1 MANKKRLEWN
11 AKNIIRKE
19 VALSKVSDLDII
31 EFLNH
36 VPNDFKFNT
45 YVKELIR
52 RDIESKKRGNN
63 ERPNGT
69 RST

>member
-1 MANKKRLEWN
+1 MGKMANKKRLEWN
-11 AKNIIRKE
+11 AKNIKRKE
-19 VALSKVSDLDII
+19 IALSKVSDLDII

-52 RDIESKKRGNN
+52 RDIKNN
-63 ERPNGT
+63 EKGKQ
-69 RST
+69 